1 MGFFTK
7 YYSKAILSI
16 VFGLLFSSCSALI
29 EGSSDDDLEEGQIIY
44 KISYPYVDSNDIGL
58 NLLPKEMT
66 LTFKG
71 DHYKAESIGGM
82 GLFAAGFIS
91 DNKEKT
97 MDYFMKVI
105 SSKYA
110 SRFTNKGV
118 KRFHSNFPSYRL
130 EKLDTTRNIAGMDC
144 NATRVIFYNN
154 IVSDYI
160 IWHTDQIKL
169 KNSNWC
175 SPFPTISG
183 VLMEYQVQQE
193 GLVLKMT
200 ANSVQR
206 DSISPDYFKVP
217 LDFKIVSNQTLTR
230 KMKEAFM
237 SFDY

>member
-1 MGFFTK
+1 MVK
-7 YYSKAILSI
+7 QNLS
-16 VFGLLFSSCSALI
+16 
-29 EGSSDDDLEEGQIIY
+29 EGQIIY
-44 KISYPYVDSNDIGL
+44 KISYPYLDSNDISL

-118 KRFHSNFPSYRL
+118 KRFHSDFPSYRL

-154 IVSDYI
+154 IDDLASK
-160 IWHTDQIKL
+160 IKYYS
-169 KNSNWC
+169 KND
-175 SPFPTISG
+175 TLRKKIAKSG
-183 VLMEYQVQQE
+183 QN
-193 GLVLKMT
+193 K
-200 ANSVQR
+200 
-206 DSISPDYFKVP
+206 YFKLFNGRKVA
-217 LDFKIVSNQTLTR
+217 KHIVDISLGNKSNL
-230 KMKEAFM
+230 F
-237 SFDY
+237 